1 MANDKIENENA
12 PQSEEEEEEEEY
24 VVEKILK
31 HRVTKKGKVEYF
43 LKWKGFPP
51 EENTWEPADNLNCP
65 ELIEQYETNKSAKPS
80 KEDATKSPAKTIV
93 EKTNGVIADDKK
105 KQTKRKHTDE
115 SAPKKK
121 KKSEKRVT
129 GFDKGME
136 AEEILGATESSAEV
150 HFLIK
155 WKGVNDA
162 ELVPSKIAN
171 VKIPQMVIAFYE
183 ARLTWSTSNNKNSEE
198 NEETEEEKLNSDPDT
213 KQLISATVN

>member
-1 MANDKIENENA
+1 MANETDATNTS
-12 PQSEEEEEEEEY
+12 QSEEEEY

-31 HRVTKKGKVEYF
+31 HRVNKKGKVEYF
-43 LKWKGFPP
+43 LKWKGFPS

-65 ELIEQYETNKSAKPS
+65 ELIERYENNVTASKSKITSPP
-80 KEDATKSPAKTIV
+80 KSSDT
-93 EKTNGVIADDKK
+93 EKTNGLADTEDKK
-105 KQTKRKHTDE
+105 KQTKRKHTDD

-121 KKSEKRVT
+121 KKGEKRLT

-136 AEEILGATESSAEV
+136 AEEILGATETSGEV

-183 ARLTWSTSNNKNSEE
+183 ARLTWSTTNNKSADET
-198 NEETEEEKLNSDPDT
+198 EETEEEILNPKKADINQNKAEVAAST
-213 KQLISATVN
+213 